1 MNKPY
6 ICNYHVPINRSWES
20 NAAGIPGN
28 PDDLEEFLQQAHT
41 DADSLHEIILRLDSE
56 LRAAKIDQEI
66 ARKKVEALTSL
77 NDEIS
82 VLRRNEGNATI
93 DKIAQP
99 IRESKELNESKE
111 LKESQE
117 RKRRSAPGCS
127 KLRIFLAVVVILILV
142 AAALLILVNTGGP
155 LGQLVETHVT
165 DSLRLLTNLRFR

>member
-20 NAAGIPGN
+20 SAAGLPNN

-41 DADSLHEIILRLDSE
+41 DAASLHEIISRLDSE
-56 LRAAKIDQEI
+56 LRTAKIDQEI

-93 DKIAQP
+93 EKIAQS
-99 IRESKELNESKE
+99 IREPME

-117 RKRRSAPGCS
+117 PKRRSAPVCS
-127 KLRIFLAVVVILILV
+127 KLRLFLAVVVILILV

-155 LGQLVETHVT
+155 LGQLVETQVT
-165 DSLRLLTNLRFR
+165 DSLRMLMNLRFR